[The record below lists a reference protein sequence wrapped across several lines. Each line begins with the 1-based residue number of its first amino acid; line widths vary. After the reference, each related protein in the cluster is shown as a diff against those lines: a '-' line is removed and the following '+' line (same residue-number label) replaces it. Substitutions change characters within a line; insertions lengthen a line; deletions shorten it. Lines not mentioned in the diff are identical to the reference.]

1 MKTPTDTGA
10 APTLRSLFTQS
21 LAAFGGVAVFSMFI
35 NLLMLT
41 IPLYMLQIFDHVLAS
56 RSTETLL
63 VLTGIAAFA
72 LLIYCV
78 LEAARSRVM
87 LSVGMWI
94 DQRLGNP
101 LLIGSIQ
108 KSLQG
113 RGSQSAQSLRDL
125 STFRSFVTGPSIL
138 PLLDFPWTPIFVGLV
153 FVLHP
158 MLGWLCIGG
167 SLLLVALGIMNELMT
182 SGSAERSHA
191 KAMRTYAV
199 AESAV
204 RNADTVEGMGMTP
217 AMVDRWT
224 HDHAA
229 ATDEQARSSGTTSV
243 ISAISKTLRFA
254 LQIGVLA
261 IGAWLAIN
269 GEATPG
275 VMIAASILMTRALA
289 PVEQTIGAYRMLVS
303 AWNAGLRLHKDL
315 KTTPDRRAVMAL
327 PQPSGE
333 VEVEDIYYAHPNV
346 SAPLLRAVSF
356 AISPGES
363 IGIIGPSGSGKTTL
377 ARLLIGNLRPSHGS
391 VRLDKANMAD
401 WNPDDRGQHVG
412 YLPQTVELFA
422 GSVRENI
429 ARMTPG
435 TPESIFKAASVAGA
449 HEVILRLPQGYE
461 TDVLDGGVNLSG
473 GERQRIAI
481 ARALYGDP
489 RFVILDEPSTNL
501 DTGGEEALLTV
512 MRSLRERKVTTVI
525 ISHRPSL
532 LREVDRIVVLNAGQ
546 IVLLGPA
553 AEVMQRLVPSEAP
566 RHAATA

>member
-1 MKTPTDTGA
+1 
-10 APTLRSLFTQS
+10 
-21 LAAFGGVAVFSMFI
+21 
-35 NLLMLT
+35 
-41 IPLYMLQIFDHVLAS
+41 
-56 RSTETLL
+56 
-63 VLTGIAAFA
+63 
-72 LLIYCV
+72 
-78 LEAARSRVM
+78 
-87 LSVGMWI
+87 
-94 DQRLGNP
+94 
-101 LLIGSIQ
+101 
-108 KSLQG
+108 
-113 RGSQSAQSLRDL
+113 
-125 STFRSFVTGPSIL
+125 
-138 PLLDFPWTPIFVGLV
+138 
-153 FVLHP
+153 
-158 MLGWLCIGG
+158 
-167 SLLLVALGIMNELMT
+167 
-182 SGSAERSHA
+182 
-191 KAMRTYAV
+191 
-199 AESAV
+199 
-204 RNADTVEGMGMTP
+204 
-217 AMVDRWT
+217 
-224 HDHAA
+224 
-229 ATDEQARSSGTTSV
+229 
-243 ISAISKTLRFA
+243 
-254 LQIGVLA
+254 
-261 IGAWLAIN
+261 
-269 GEATPG
+269 
-275 VMIAASILMTRALA
+275 
-289 PVEQTIGAYRMLVS
+289 
-303 AWNAGLRLHKDL
+303 
-315 KTTPDRRAVMAL
+315 
-327 PQPSGE
+327 
-333 VEVEDIYYAHPNV
+333 V